1 MKVLFIGDIFGR
13 PGRDCIEHFLP
24 KLKQEH
30 TIDVVVANGENA
42 AGGLGIT
49 PDILDTLKNYGI
61 QAFTFGNHTWRKK
74 AFVKGIERYD
84 CVARPANYPEGTPGR
99 GSTVVT
105 LPDGRKLGVINV
117 IGRVYM
123 EAFDCPFE
131 VADREVDYMS
141 EETNCILVDMHAE
154 ATSEKVAMGWYLDG
168 KCSAVVGTHT
178 HIQTADERILPQG
191 TAYISDVG
199 MTGPQ
204 DSVIG
209 VRKELIV
216 EKFVTGMP
224 INFEVSTQR
233 PGIRAVV
240 IELDDESGKALSIE
254 RISQDLLSF

>member
-1 MKVLFIGDIFGR
+1 MRVLFIGDIFGR
-13 PGRDCIEHFLP
+13 PGRECIEHYLP
-24 KLKQEH
+24 QLRQEQA
-30 TIDVVVANGENA
+30 IDVVVANGENA

-49 PDILDTLKNYGI
+49 PDILETLKKHGI

-74 AFVKGIERYD
+74 AFVKGIEKFD
-84 CVARPANYPEGTPGR
+84 CVARPANYPEGTPGV
-99 GSTVVT
+99 GSTIVT
-105 LPDGRKLGVINV
+105 LNDGRKLGVINV

-123 EAFDCPFE
+123 DAFDCPFE

-154 ATSEKVAMGWYLDG
+154 ATSEKVAMGWFLDG

-178 HIQTADERILPQG
+178 HIQTADNRVLHKG
-191 TAYISDVG
+191 TAYITDVG

-204 DSVIG
+204 DSCIG

-224 INFEVSTQR
+224 TSFEVSTER

-240 IELDDESGKALSIE
+240 IDIDDSTGKAISIE
-254 RISQDLLSF
+254 RISKDFVSF